1 MVGGVAVGRTA
12 STTTDEMFVKDSE
25 GGNPGTKK
33 NSAKLMKAMLQSSNM
48 KPKLTS
54 KVIWRLHQ
62 LLSYRRYGLHKSG
75 EHIAIMN
82 FD

>member
-33 NSAKLMKAMLQSSNM
+33 NSAKLTKIMAVILCKEISERSEISLN
-48 KPKLTS
+48 LT
-54 KVIWRLHQ
+54 R
-62 LLSYRRYGLHKSG
+62 
-75 EHIAIMN
+75 MC
-82 FD
+82 